1 MISLNTQRWS
11 RFKRKLFSVTFK
23 GIRYDMLDLFIP
35 IWDTK
40 TISISFWWDSLSPF
54 IMWTLFIMFTGA
66 RQWVR
71 HAIATARQRH
81 PCAYH
86 PCLTTLS
93 HSSFFKRYVTMYH
106 TSYFYIIYMT
116 FSTCIWRSPQ
126 CRFDTFR
133 FLTETIFLWNGAST
147 ILLEQI
153 KNKVYGIN
161 FMLY

>member
-1 MISLNTQRWS
+1 MIRLHTLRWS
-11 RFKRKLFSVTFK
+11 RFKQKLFSVTFT
-23 GIRYDMLDLFIP
+23 GIRYDVLELFIP

-71 HAIATARQRH
+71 HAIAAARQRH

-93 HSSFFKRYVTMYH
+93 IPLSLNDMSQCIILPTS
-106 TSYFYIIYMT
+106 TSYSWHFIHV
-116 FSTCIWRSPQ
+116 FEDHHSV
-126 CRFDTFR
+126 D
-133 FLTETIFLWNGAST
+133 L
-147 ILLEQI
+147 
-153 KNKVYGIN
+153 
-161 FMLY
+161 